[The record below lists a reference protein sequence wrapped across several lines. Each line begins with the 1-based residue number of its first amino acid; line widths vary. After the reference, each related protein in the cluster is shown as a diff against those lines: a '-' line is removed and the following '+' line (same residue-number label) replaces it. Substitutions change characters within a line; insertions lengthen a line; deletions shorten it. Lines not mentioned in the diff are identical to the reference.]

1 LPFKLDEKGT
11 TAMNG
16 AYFNDLDAAGQQSA
30 LANIPGSATTDYILF
45 NLNVASETR
54 ADINY
59 GWSPDRVLARDG
71 KVTAETGKILTPIV
85 QAGVTK
91 GKCQRVWLAIGGA
104 GTAPFKNIQT
114 ILNTG
119 GTLKSTLLA
128 NFRAIVQAVKG
139 AGVKDVG
146 FDMDYDEGPRFI
158 APYTANV
165 TCALYDEFKCPVTFR
180 PNERLADGQ
189 SAWIA
194 ALAQVYANLGMK
206 TQCVVGFNLQ
216 TYAGG
221 NGNVP
226 AQWADAI
233 KNSRYR
239 TGIADPAGF
248 VWPVV
253 SCDDTAQPVTPAAE
267 LAQKLKDWKSK
278 GASLW
283 ATQPPGQ
290 PPADLKAYS
299 AAIAQGIA

>member
-1 LPFKLDEKGT
+1 M
-11 TAMNG
+11 AMNG

-30 LANIPGSATTDYILF
+30 LAHIPGSATTDYILS
-45 NLNVASETR
+45 NLNVASDTK
-54 ADINY
+54 ADIGY

-71 KVTAETGKILTPIV
+71 TVTAETGKILTPIV
-85 QAGVTK
+85 QAGATK
-91 GKCQRVWLAIGGA
+91 GKCQRVWLAIGQA
-104 GTAPFKNIQT
+104 GTFKNIQK

-128 NFRAIVQAVKG
+128 NFRAIVQAVKA
-139 AGVKDVG
+139 AGGKEVG
-146 FDMDYDEGPRFI
+146 FDMDYDESPQFL

-165 TCALYDEFKCPVTFR
+165 TSALYNELKCPATFR
-180 PNERLADGQ
+180 PNERLSDGQ
-189 SAWIA
+189 TAWVP

-206 TQCVVGFNLQ
+206 TQAVVGFNLQ

-221 NGNVP
+221 KGNVP
-226 AQWADAI
+226 AQWVEAI

-239 TGIADPAGF
+239 TGVTDPAAF

-253 SCDDTAQPVTPAAE
+253 SCDDTAQPVTPADK
-267 LAQKLKDWKSK
+267 LAQTLKDWQSQ

-283 ATQPPGQ
+283 AMQPLGQ